1 MHQLFLIF
9 CEINF
14 DNREEGY
21 GEDGVIGD
29 DKNGWIPGHRFGVH
43 PAGNSTWA
51 PQSSHY
57 TAGAKVFFYSIYF
70 KMFLLLNLF

>member
-1 MHQLFLIF
+1 MF
-9 CEINF
+9 CKIKF

-29 DKNGWIPGHRFGVH
+29 DKISGHGLGVH

-57 TAGAKVFFYSIYF
+57 TACSKVFFYSIYF